1 MDKQKELQFPLRN
14 YFVYMFCSVLVTTSI
29 IALMTVFVLKNWLHV
44 EVSFQSWLLIFS
56 FVIIVVGSL
65 AIVKTIVERLGGII
79 TVESELGK
87 GSVFQVVLTK

>member
-1 MDKQKELQFPLRN
+1 M
-14 YFVYMFCSVLVTTSI
+14 YFYYTTNLVMQYPTSTPNI
-29 IALMTVFVLKNWLHV
+29 NEM
-44 EVSFQSWLLIFS
+44 SFQSWLLIFS

-79 TVESELGK
+79 AVESELGK

>member
-1 MDKQKELQFPLRN
+1 M
-14 YFVYMFCSVLVTTSI
+14 YFYYTTNLVMQYPTSTPNI
-29 IALMTVFVLKNWLHV
+29 NEM
-44 EVSFQSWLLIFS
+44 SFQSWLLIFS

-87 GSVFQVVLTK
+87 CSVFQVVLTK

>member
-1 MDKQKELQFPLRN
+1 MDKQKELQVPLRK
-14 YFVYMFCSVLVTTSI
+14 YFVFMFCSVLVTTSI
-29 IALMTVFVLKNWLHV
+29 IALMTVFVLKHWLHV
-44 EVSFQSWLLIFS
+44 EVSVQSWLLIFS

-65 AIVKTIVERLGGII
+65 AIVKIIVERLGGII

>member
-1 MDKQKELQFPLRN
+1 M
-14 YFVYMFCSVLVTTSI
+14 YFYYTTKLGMQYPTSTPYI
-29 IALMTVFVLKNWLHV
+29 NEM
-44 EVSFQSWLLIFS
+44 SFQSWLLIFS

-65 AIVKTIVERLGGII
+65 AIVKTIVECLGGII

>member
-1 MDKQKELQFPLRN
+1 M
-14 YFVYMFCSVLVTTSI
+14 YFYYTTNLVMQYPTSTPNI
-29 IALMTVFVLKNWLHV
+29 NEM
-44 EVSFQSWLLIFS
+44 SFQSWLLIFS

-87 GSVFQVVLTK
+87 GGVFQVVLTK

>member
-1 MDKQKELQFPLRN
+1 MYFYYTTKRVKQYP
-14 YFVYMFCSVLVTTSI
+14 TSTPNI
-29 IALMTVFVLKNWLHV
+29 NEM
-44 EVSFQSWLLIFS
+44 SFQSWLLIFS

>member
-1 MDKQKELQFPLRN
+1 M
-14 YFVYMFCSVLVTTSI
+14 YFYYTTDLVMQYPASTRDVNE
-29 IALMTVFVLKNWLHV
+29 M
-44 EVSFQSWLLIFS
+44 SFQSCLLILS

-87 GSVFQVVLTK
+87 GSVFQVGLPK

>member
-65 AIVKTIVERLGGII
+65 AIVKIIVERLGGII